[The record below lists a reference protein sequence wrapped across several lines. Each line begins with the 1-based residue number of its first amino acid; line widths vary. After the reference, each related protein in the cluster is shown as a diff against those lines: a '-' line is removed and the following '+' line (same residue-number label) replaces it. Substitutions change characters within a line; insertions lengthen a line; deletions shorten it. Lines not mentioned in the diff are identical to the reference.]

1 MDKSNVLVCARV
13 SALRGVKEGCDVVN
27 EKAGVVVKTMPRTGI
42 EPSDAL
48 PTELSRRPRTLRIP
62 TDDDDIDEVLFIDD
76 HREVA
81 SMRNRISTIQYQ
93 VNWKFQRP
101 DGLDK
106 DWFDEK
112 DLSGCQEAVA
122 MYQRWRQA
130 GAHFLTNTG
139 LAPTLAEF
147 RAMDPL
153 WLEIGNNS
161 DKSCLAAAIR
171 IVATNLNVSNFE
183 LSEEVISGFK
193 EAHGVPQDAGIPPSK
208 MHDFLK
214 LAYTHGFHYNDAI
227 FSRQLLKQSVGD
239 PIRDICRAILDEPD
253 GEFLVVSVTDS
264 TSHCWV
270 LAKRYKRC
278 IDRSLCMIQD
288 NENVYP
294 LGQMPRVS
302 FIRHIRRVS
311 LQTPKKSKSQRRSE
325 SRKRKAKLI
334 SNSA

>member
-1 MDKSNVLVCARV
+1 
-13 SALRGVKEGCDVVN
+13 
-27 EKAGVVVKTMPRTGI
+27 
-42 EPSDAL
+42 
-48 PTELSRRPRTLRIP
+48 
-62 TDDDDIDEVLFIDD
+62 
-76 HREVA
+76 
-81 SMRNRISTIQYQ
+81 
-93 VNWKFQRP
+93 
-101 DGLDK
+101 
-106 DWFDEK
+106 
-112 DLSGCQEAVA
+112 

-288 NENVYP
+288 NENERWALLCASNLHYIWTTHNAAKFESKEP
-294 LGQMPRVS
+294 PPPEIWQEVS
-302 FIRHIRRVS
+302 FIRWHASIRRWLR
-311 LQTPKKSKSQRRSE
+311 LQEVDSPQRVEAISAINTLHRQPVY
-325 SRKRKAKLI
+325 RPLVAKYPTLLALQP
-334 SNSA
+334 SAPN